1 MNPLD
6 RLAEARIEEAL
17 REGAFEGV
25 PGAGQPLRLDDLTGV
40 PDDVRGGYL
49 LLKGAG
55 CLPPEMELKRETLRL
70 QDLLDACQDEGGR
83 AELRRRRG
91 AALLRFELLMER
103 RGGRAALG
111 DYAGPIAERLGRSPD
126 GP

>member
-17 REGAFEGV
+17 REGAFDGV

-40 PDDVRGGYL
+40 PEDVRGGYL

-55 CLPPEMELKRETLRL
+55 YLPEEMELKRETLRL
-70 QDLLDACQDEGGR
+70 QDLLDACGDDGAR
-83 AELRRRRG
+83 AELRRRRD
-91 AALLRFELLMER
+91 AARLRFELLMER

-111 DYAGPIAERLGRSPD
+111 AYAGPIAERLGRAPD
-126 GP
+126 GA

>member
-25 PGAGQPLRLDDLTGV
+25 PGAGQPLPLDDLGGV
-40 PDDVRGGYL
+40 PDDVRAGYL

-55 CLPPEMELKRETLRL
+55 YLPPEMELKRETLRL
-70 QDLLDACQDEGGR
+70 DLLAG
-83 AELRRRRG
+83 LRRAHVRG
-91 AALLRFELLMER
+91 HL
-103 RGGRAALG
+103 
-111 DYAGPIAERLGRSPD
+111 
-126 GP
+126 